1 MSESSNLR
9 QKTASGLFWSFSD
22 LIANQ
27 GIQFLIQVV
36 LARLLLVEDFGLIGM
51 ITIFIAISTSFID
64 SGFSQALIR
73 EQEAKQEDFSTV
85 FYFNLA
91 MACGLYIILF
101 FSAPFISDFFK
112 EPRLIAILRVLSL
125 VLIINSFGIIQRV
138 ILVRRIDFKTQTKIS
153 IIASISSGAVAIVLA
168 YFGFGVWSLVIRT
181 LTMQFLVAFLLSIS
195 NKWKP
200 SPVFSFHS
208 FKRLFRFGSRLL
220 VSGLLN
226 TIYMNLYYVI
236 IGKFF
241 SATDLGYFSNG
252 KKLEEVASHAVST
265 SLQRVSYPVLSSMQ
279 SEESRLRAGFA
290 KIIRTS
296 TYLNFPIMVFLAAIA
311 GPLIDL
317 LFGAKW
323 LPSIPYFQILCF
335 AGMLFPLHAINL
347 NILQVKGRSDLFLKL
362 EVIKKAS
369 FTAIIII
376 VLLLK
381 LGIIGLLWGSVLS
394 SYISYFINTIYSKK
408 LISYSIKDQ
417 IKDILPSFLLSFTMG
432 AIVYITGILMPG
444 GDLIKLLVQTL
455 IGFTTYI
462 GLSKLFKIK
471 ELDIVKDLAL
481 SFVKKARR

>member
-1 MSESSNLR
+1 MESVPIL
-9 QKTASGLFWSFSD
+9 L
-22 LIANQ
+22 
-27 GIQFLIQVV
+27 LIQVI

-101 FSAPFISDFFK
+101 FSAHLISDFFK

-138 ILVRRIDFKTQTKIS
+138 MLVRRIDFKTQTKIS

-168 YFGFGVWSLVIRT
+168 YFGFGVWSLVIRN

-195 NKWKP
+195 NRWKP
-200 SPVFSFHS
+200 SLVFNIHS

-220 VSGLLN
+220 LSGLLDR
-226 TIYMNLYYVI
+226 IYTNVYYVI
-236 IGKFF
+236 IGRFF
-241 SATDLGYFSNG
+241 SATDLGYYTNA
-252 KKLEEVASHAVST
+252 KRLEETTSAAVT
-265 SLQRVSYPVLSSMQ
+265 GALQRVSYPVLSSMQ

-290 KIIRTS
+290 KMIRTS

-323 LPSIPYFQILCF
+323 LPSISYFQILCF
-335 AGMLFPLHAINL
+335 AGMLYPLHAINL

-362 EVIKKAS
+362 EIIKKVAYT
-369 FTAIIII
+369 FTIVI

-381 LGIIGLLWGSVLS
+381 LGIMGLIWGMVAN
-394 SYISYFINTIYSKK
+394 SYIAYYINALYSKK

-417 IKDILPSFLLSFTMG
+417 IKDILPSFLLSFSMG

-462 GLSKLFKIK
+462 GLSKLFKIQ

-481 SFVKKARR
+481 SFIKKAKR

>member
-22 LIANQ
+22 LVANQ
-27 GIQFLIQVV
+27 GIQFIIQVI

-85 FYFNLA
+85 FLFNLA
-91 MACGLYIILF
+91 MACGLYVILF
-101 FSAPFISDFFK
+101 FSAPLVGNFFR

-125 VLIINSFGIIQRV
+125 VLIINSFGLIQRV
-138 ILVRRIDFKTQTKIS
+138 MLVRRIDFKTQTKIS
-153 IIASISSGAVAIVLA
+153 IIASVTSGIVAIILA

-200 SPVFSFHS
+200 SLVFSVHS

-220 VSGLLN
+220 VSGLIN
-226 TIYMNLYYVI
+226 TVYMNIYYVI

-252 KKLEEVASHAVST
+252 KKLEEMASHAVST
-265 SLQRVSYPVLSSMQ
+265 SLQRVTYPVLSSMQ
-279 SEESRLRAGFA
+279 KEEARLRAGFA

-296 TYLNFPIMVFLAAIA
+296 TFLNFPIMVFLAAIA

-317 LFGAKW
+317 VFGTKW

-362 EVIKKAS
+362 EIIKKAI
-369 FTAIIII
+369 TTVIIVA
-376 VLLLK
+376 VLLLR
-381 LGIIGLLWGSVLS
+381 LGIMGLIWGSVLS
-394 SYISYFINTIYSKK
+394 SYISYYINAVYSKK

-417 IKDILPSFLLSFTMG
+417 IKDILPSYLLSFSMG
-432 AIVYITGILMPG
+432 AIVYIVGLLMPG

-455 IGFTTYI
+455 VGFTTYI

-481 SFVKKARR
+481 SFVRKVRR

>member
-138 ILVRRIDFKTQTKIS
+138 MLVRRIDFKTQTKIS

-195 NKWKP
+195 NRWKP
-200 SPVFSFHS
+200 SLVFNIHS

-220 VSGLLN
+220 VSGLLDK
-226 TIYMNLYYVI
+226 IYNNIYYVI

-241 SATDLGYFSNG
+241 SATDLGYYTNA
-252 KKLEEVASHAVST
+252 KKLEETASAAVT
-265 SLQRVSYPVLSSMQ
+265 GALQRVSYPVLSSMQ
-279 SEESRLRAGFA
+279 NEESRLRAGFA

-311 GPLIDL
+311 NSLIKL
-317 LFGAKW
+317 IFSEKW

-335 AGMLFPLHAINL
+335 AGMLYPLHA
-347 NILQVKGRSDLFLKL
+347 
-362 EVIKKAS
+362 
-369 FTAIIII
+369 
-376 VLLLK
+376 
-381 LGIIGLLWGSVLS
+381 
-394 SYISYFINTIYSKK
+394 
-408 LISYSIKDQ
+408 
-417 IKDILPSFLLSFTMG
+417 
-432 AIVYITGILMPG
+432 
-444 GDLIKLLVQTL
+444 
-455 IGFTTYI
+455 
-462 GLSKLFKIK
+462 
-471 ELDIVKDLAL
+471 
-481 SFVKKARR
+481 

>member
-22 LIANQ
+22 LVANQ
-27 GIQFLIQVV
+27 GIQFIIQVI

-85 FYFNLA
+85 FLFNLA

-101 FSAPFISDFFK
+101 LSAPLVGDFFR

-125 VLIINSFGIIQRV
+125 VLIINSFGLIQRV
-138 ILVRRIDFKTQTKIS
+138 MLVRRIDFKTQTKIS
-153 IIASISSGAVAIVLA
+153 IIASVTSGIVAIVLA
-168 YFGFGVWSLVIRT
+168 YFGFGAWSLVIRT

-200 SPVFSFHS
+200 SLVFSVHS

-220 VSGLLN
+220 VSGLIN
-226 TIYMNLYYVI
+226 TIYVNIYYVI
-236 IGKFF
+236 IGRFF
-241 SATDLGYFSNG
+241 SATDLGYYTNA
-252 KKLEEVASHAVST
+252 KKLEETTSMAVT
-265 SLQRVSYPVLSSMQ
+265 GALQRVSYPVLSSMQ
-279 SEESRLRAGFA
+279 SEESRLKAGFA

-311 GPLIDL
+311 SSLIGL
-317 LFGAKW
+317 VFGVKW
-323 LPSIPYFQILCF
+323 LPSVPYFQILCF
-335 AGMLFPLHAINL
+335 AGMIYPLHAINL

-362 EVIKKAS
+362 EIIKKAVY
-369 FTAIIII
+369 TLTIVV

-381 LGIIGLLWGSVLS
+381 LGIIGLIWGMVAN
-394 SYISYFINTIYSKK
+394 SYIAYYINALYSKK

-417 IKDILPSFLLSFTMG
+417 IKDILPSYLLSFSMG
-432 AIVYITGILMPG
+432 AIVYIVGLMMPG

-455 IGFTTYI
+455 VGFTTYI

-471 ELDIVKDLAL
+471 ELDIMKDLL
-481 SFVKKARR
+481 SLVFCK

>member
-1 MSESSNLR
+1 M
-9 QKTASGLFWSFSD
+9 
-22 LIANQ
+22 
-27 GIQFLIQVV
+27 
-36 LARLLLVEDFGLIGM
+36 
-51 ITIFIAISTSFID
+51 
-64 SGFSQALIR
+64 
-73 EQEAKQEDFSTV
+73 
-85 FYFNLA
+85 
-91 MACGLYIILF
+91 
-101 FSAPFISDFFK
+101 
-112 EPRLIAILRVLSL
+112 
-125 VLIINSFGIIQRV
+125 
-138 ILVRRIDFKTQTKIS
+138 LVRRIDFKTQTKIS

-200 SPVFSFHS
+200 SPVFSVHS

-279 SEESRLRAGFA
+279 KEESRLRAGFA

-335 AGMLFPLHAINL
+335 AGMLYPLHAINL

-362 EVIKKAS
+362 EIIKKAS

-376 VLLLK
+376 VLFLK

-455 IGFTTYI
+455 IGFTAYI

-481 SFVKKARR
+481 SFVKKAKR